1 MCVVKVV
8 DGDVVGRELRG
19 VGRELRGV
27 GSRAGCEISDDEKK
41 LEWEKRTFASAS
53 CRQLS
58 ASSYLA

>member
-27 GSRAGCEISDDEKK
+27 GSEFIYIGE
-41 LEWEKRTFASAS
+41 
-53 CRQLS
+53 
-58 ASSYLA
+58 